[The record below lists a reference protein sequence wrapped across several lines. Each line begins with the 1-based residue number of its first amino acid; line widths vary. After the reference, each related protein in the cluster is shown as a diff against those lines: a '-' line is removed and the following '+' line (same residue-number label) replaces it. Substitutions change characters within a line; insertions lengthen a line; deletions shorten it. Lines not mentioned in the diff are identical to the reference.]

1 MPRIALAAILLIA
14 AGTLSSDVVAAGKQ
28 TQARREPDM
37 CVVPAGS
44 QPLLPAKLLPG
55 MGDSTR
61 FAVTTKSEEAR
72 RFFQQGLSQIHSF
85 WFMESERSCAQAAQL
100 DPDMAMA
107 HWCIAL
113 SAASDYRPAFQLMRN
128 NANAGAGR
136 GAGAALE
143 ASGDAVARTT
153 NGAAVNPQIRAREAI
168 AKAMALRDT
177 VTDRERLYIEAQAA
191 RRAAGSKEDAD
202 AAYIAGLRKLVAA
215 YPDDLDARSMLGLA
229 ISNGFEP
236 VSKEPRAHTMEAI
249 QLLEEVVARDD
260 THFGAH
266 HYLIHAY
273 EGSKT
278 PEKAWHA
285 CERYAQLVS
294 NIPHA
299 LHMPGHIYA
308 QSDKIQEA
316 IAAFTAAA
324 ENELTWINADTLYPT
339 GHHGHNVHFLI
350 QSLNLGGRY
359 QDSMARVQHLLTF
372 KENPRERSGNL
383 QTGPWRQGY
392 FGLIKTVVRFEKW
405 NEILDGTTIPVY
417 DKPEQNAWRHWAIGL
432 AQAATGQIDKPKATL
447 AEMQKDLEG
456 VTSAREPISI
466 GAQELEA
473 AIAARGG
480 DRKKGDELF
489 RKAADREAAML
500 YTEPPSYPRPV
511 AEGWANVALALGD
524 FATAEHAYRETLGRE
539 PGSGRAFFGLAVSL
553 DGLGKSSDAREARNR
568 AAKAWANADA
578 DLPQVQKLRVSTAAQ

>member
-1 MPRIALAAILLIA
+1 M
-14 AGTLSSDVVAAGKQ
+14 
-28 TQARREPDM
+28 
-37 CVVPAGS
+37 
-44 QPLLPAKLLPG
+44 
-55 MGDSTR
+55 
-61 FAVTTKSEEAR
+61 
-72 RFFQQGLSQIHSF
+72 
-85 WFMESERSCAQAAQL
+85 
-100 DPDMAMA
+100 
-107 HWCIAL
+107 
-113 SAASDYRPAFQLMRN
+113 
-128 NANAGAGR
+128 
-136 GAGAALE
+136 
-143 ASGDAVARTT
+143 
-153 NGAAVNPQIRAREAI
+153 
-168 AKAMALRDT
+168 
-177 VTDRERLYIEAQAA
+177 
-191 RRAAGSKEDAD
+191 
-202 AAYIAGLRKLVAA
+202 
-215 YPDDLDARSMLGLA
+215 
-229 ISNGFEP
+229 
-236 VSKEPRAHTMEAI
+236 
-249 QLLEEVVARDD
+249 
-260 THFGAH
+260 
-266 HYLIHAY
+266 
-273 EGSKT
+273 
-278 PEKAWHA
+278 
-285 CERYAQLVS
+285 
-294 NIPHA
+294 
-299 LHMPGHIYA
+299 
-308 QSDKIQEA
+308 
-316 IAAFTAAA
+316 
-324 ENELTWINADTLYPT
+324 
-339 GHHGHNVHFLI
+339 HFLI

-432 AQAATGQIDKPKATL
+432 AQAATGQIDKAKATL

-553 DGLGKSSDAREARNR
+553 DGLGKSSDAREARSR